1 MKVYLDSSAI
11 VKRYV
16 EERGSTIVRKVYR
29 EAYSGSATL
38 TVSAWNIGEVLGV
51 FNKYRRRG
59 WLSEEGYTEALRTF
73 ASETSRLIKLGV
85 MSLVP
90 VRTSI
95 LIASWSLTLKH
106 NIYQADALQVVSA
119 KHAGADI
126 FYTGDRELAK
136 VASSEGLKV
145 RCLED

>member
-85 MSLVP
+85 MS
-90 VRTSI
+90 
-95 LIASWSLTLKH
+95 
-106 NIYQADALQVVSA
+106 
-119 KHAGADI
+119 
-126 FYTGDRELAK
+126 
-136 VASSEGLKV
+136 
-145 RCLED
+145 